1 MYDKDKELQVRILTV
16 TKMHPSKLV
25 QPESMKFLSW
35 QNAIQEKILLD
46 NEADMANKEIEKRT
60 RKTYYRQLKEEWE
73 TLKEELSKLKRKI
86 NKLTT
91 ESNNDSQ
98 KKRIARALDKIDD
111 FDSFF
116 ILELDFT
123 PEKEDPFEQ
132 LIDKHE
138 NCSKSLAPLITQLKI
153 WIDAENRDTYELLDP
168 YSDEQLMN
176 LLVDNDRHDVTPSIA
191 PSIVEHHEDLI
202 VALLNELWKK
212 KVEDLS
218 MDDIDETYKKINRL
232 PNIVRAVSLYL
243 YVLDDREVVFIG
255 ATTDVNK
262 HHCNGH
268 RVSSL
273 LLDQKYNS
281 RQMEVYLCSCEVKQ
295 RRDITSLKV
304 EFLPESEMINDLVE
318 DLVDNYQ
325 PRFNELMKWEQV
337 QKMAERKKNVTY
349 SFTIVDNILCT
360 ILERQSQM
368 VRGANY

>member
-1 MYDKDKELQVRILTV
+1 M
-16 TKMHPSKLV
+16 S
-25 QPESMKFLSW
+25 
-35 QNAIQEKILLD
+35 
-46 NEADMANKEIEKRT
+46 
-60 RKTYYRQLKEEWE
+60 
-73 TLKEELSKLKRKI
+73 
-86 NKLTT
+86 
-91 ESNNDSQ
+91 
-98 KKRIARALDKIDD
+98 
-111 FDSFF
+111 
-116 ILELDFT
+116 
-123 PEKEDPFEQ
+123 
-132 LIDKHE
+132 
-138 NCSKSLAPLITQLKI
+138 
-153 WIDAENRDTYELLDP
+153 
-168 YSDEQLMN
+168 
-176 LLVDNDRHDVTPSIA
+176 
-191 PSIVEHHEDLI
+191 DLI
-202 VALLNELWKK
+202 CK
-212 KVEDLS
+212 
-218 MDDIDETYKKINRL
+218 
-232 PNIVRAVSLYL
+232 
-243 YVLDDREVVFIG
+243 DREVVFIG